1 MTDEK
6 RQAVYL
12 DMDHLLLVLL
22 LLWSSG
28 LQAEGNHTSTGARCE
43 TTAKADIVLLVDGSW
58 SIGLKNFAI
67 IRSFVSRTLDEFFI
81 GPDRV
86 QIGLVQYSRNP
97 HTEWHLNTHQT
108 KYSLLKAIRTMPYR
122 GGSTN
127 TGKALNYTL
136 KNNFQPDVGMR
147 ADSKKIAV
155 LLTDGQ
161 SSDDV
166 RLPSKK
172 LKDAGIEI
180 YAIGVKDAPEN
191 ELTFI
196 ASNPDEIH
204 VYSIEDFSILP
215 DIISSLTI
223 NLCSSANSLGEQRV
237 HHK

>member
-28 LQAEGNHTSTGARCE
+28 LQAERNHTSTGARCD
-43 TTAKADIVLLVDGSW
+43 TTAKADIVLLVDGSG
-58 SIGLKNFAI
+58 SIGNLEFEIFK
-67 IRSFVSRTLDEFFI
+67 SFISSIVRNLHI

-86 QIGLVQYSRNP
+86 QIGLVQYSFRP
-97 HTEWHLNTHQT
+97 RTEWHLNTYQT
-108 KYSLLKAIRTMPYR
+108 KYSLLGATSSLRQIT
-122 GGSTN
+122 GSTK

-136 KNNFQPDVGMR
+136 QNNFQPNVGMR
-147 ADSKKIAV
+147 ADSQKIAV

-161 SSDDV
+161 SQDDT

-180 YAIGVKDAPEN
+180 YTIGD
-191 ELTFI
+191 
-196 ASNPDEIH
+196 
-204 VYSIEDFSILP
+204 
-215 DIISSLTI
+215 
-223 NLCSSANSLGEQRV
+223 
-237 HHK
+237 